1 MPVGQFGHF
10 PTPRC
15 PDYKTFFDEE
25 RLIDFLKST
34 LVLPN
39 CCGYSV
45 CSHRTT
51 LELGN
56 DGFQDFVVYGIQSP
70 LVYVQGIQGVTRYLE
85 VNNAIAYNLGKV
97 SYPAQKRIG
106 YTWSTPAP
114 ECNLVGSLCVNFHFK
129 Y

>member
-25 RLIDFLKST
+25 WLIDFLEST
-34 LVLPN
+34 LVLPHRRGN
-39 CCGYSV
+39 GV
-45 CSHRTT
+45 CSHRSA
-51 LELGN
+51 LELRD
-56 DGFQDFVVYGIQSP
+56 DGLEYLVVYGIQSP

-85 VNNAIAYNLGKV
+85 VNHPIAYNLGKIP
-97 SYPAQKRIG
+97 YPAQKRIG
-106 YTWSTPAP
+106 YTWSTPAS
-114 ECNLVGSLCVNFHFK
+114 EGNLVCSLCVDINFK